1 MIGTVFSAY
10 RSLLTSPG
18 LPGLPPP
25 NSPPTCLV
33 GTVYCE
39 AAVCLKEATLP
50 PFKYPS
56 LPDFDP
62 ADPSSSHRRPVI
74 AQRRRFCCPVVGR
87 PVCARYRP
95 PPPTPCQHLVVS
107 GPSRH
112 QPSIPKPQQ
121 SLLLLFPKT
130 TTASPLHLTS
140 SLDSSSA
147 QAVPP
152 PLPHSTR
159 YSRSRLGLLQTS

>member
-18 LPGLPPP
+18 LPRLPPT
-25 NSPPTCLV
+25 NSPPTCPV
-33 GTVYCE
+33 GSVYCE

-74 AQRRRFCCPVVGR
+74 AQRRRVCCPVVGR
-87 PVCARYRP
+87 PVCARYCP
-95 PPPTPCQHLVVS
+95 PPPTPATASTCPPVISHPFQNPS
-107 GPSRH
+107 GPS
-112 QPSIPKPQQ
+112 SSSFPKPPRFPAAPDVV
-121 SLLLLFPKT
+121 SRLLLC
-130 TTASPLHLTS
+130 TS
-140 SLDSSSA
+140 STT
-147 QAVPP
+147 PF
-152 PLPHSTR
+152 PHSTR
-159 YSRSRLGLLQTS
+159 YLRSRLGLLQTS